1 MTQHIVIEIQGDEIT
16 VTPAHASV
24 WRDDQTIMWHVREG
38 LCWPKGVLNPIQFEN
53 PAGESGSF
61 AWPGTTPTPLGDEP
75 IEDGTDQRLYVALA
89 RKLMPDNTTEKYVY
103 TLFVAKANEP
113 DNPLRVQI
121 PDGSTGIMIDP
132 DVENQAQP

>member
-1 MTQHIVIEIQGDEIT
+1 MTQHIVIEIKGDEIT

-38 LCWPKGVLNPIQFEN
+38 LRWPKGVLNPIVFQN
-53 PAGESGSF
+53 PTGGF
-61 AWPGTTPTPLGDEP
+61 TWPGTTPTPLGDEP

-89 RKLMPDNTTEKYVY
+89 RKIMPDNTTEKYVY
-103 TLFVAKANEP
+103 SLFVAKEEEP
-113 DNPLRVQI
+113 EKALRVQI
-121 PDGSTGIMIDP
+121 QDATGILIDP